1 MTRGWRRVITMVL
14 AAGAVAGVPRPAAAT
29 NLLTSAFE
37 ATLEGWLGQG
47 DLAFTALY
55 EKQAG
60 DDSFDFHA
68 AADGQG
74 ATFTLVE
81 AFVGTNRYVIGGYNP
96 LSWSSIG
103 DWNYS
108 LTDAER
114 TALIYNLTTNTKLA
128 QRLTSDPT
136 YWPGSFDFGQ
146 SQTYNSSYFGPTF
159 GAGNDL
165 RVHIDLLGGYARQ
178 YSYGSGAPCGV
189 RGADLFGHVANI
201 EPCPTLNGYD
211 LTSFTVGALEVYS
224 FAPAAAA
231 PVPEPAS
238 LLLLGAGLLAGAR
251 GLRRKKS

>member
-1 MTRGWRRVITMVL
+1 MTMVL
-14 AAGAVAGVPRPAAAT
+14 AAGALAGVPRPAAAT
-29 NLLTSAFE
+29 SLLTSAFE

-60 DDSFDFHA
+60 DNSLDFHA

-74 ATFTLVE
+74 ATFTLIE
-81 AFVGTNRYVIGGYNP
+81 AFVGTERYIVGGYDP
-96 LSWSSIG
+96 LSWSSSIG
-103 DWNYS
+103 DYNYS

-114 TALIYNLTTNTKLA
+114 TAFVYNLTTSTKLA
-128 QRLTSDPT
+128 QRLTSDTT
-136 YWPGSFDFGQ
+136 YWGGSSDFGQ
-146 SQTYNSSYFGPTF
+146 FQTFNYPFYGPAFGGGF
-159 GAGNDL
+159 DL
-165 RVHIDLLGGYARQ
+165 GVQGDLLGGYARQ

-189 RGADLFGHVANI
+189 GGADLFGHVAYI
-201 EPCPTLNGYD
+201 EPCPTQPGISE
-211 LTSFTVGALEVYS
+211 TFFTVGALEVYS

-251 GLRRKKS
+251 GLRRKKQS

>member
-1 MTRGWRRVITMVL
+1 MTMVL
-14 AAGAVAGVPRPAAAT
+14 AAGALAGVPRPAAAT
-29 NLLTSAFE
+29 SLLTSAFE

-60 DDSFDFHA
+60 DDALDFHA
-68 AADGQG
+68 AVDGQG

-81 AFVGTNRYVIGGYNP
+81 AFVGTDRYVIGGYNP

-103 DWNYS
+103 NDNFS
-108 LTDAER
+108 PTDAER
-114 TALIYNLTTNTKLA
+114 TAFVYNLTTSTKLA
-128 QRLTSDPT
+128 QRLTSDT
-136 YWPGSFDFGQ
+136 AYWGGSFDFGQ
-146 SQTYNSSYFGPTF
+146 YQTFNYPFYGPVFGGGF
-159 GAGNDL
+159 DL
-165 RVHIDLLGGYARQ
+165 RVLNNLLGGSARQ

-189 RGADLFGHVANI
+189 LGADLFGHVAYI
-201 EPCPTLNGYD
+201 EPCPTVNGYD
-211 LTSFTVGALEVYS
+211 LTFFTVGALEVYS